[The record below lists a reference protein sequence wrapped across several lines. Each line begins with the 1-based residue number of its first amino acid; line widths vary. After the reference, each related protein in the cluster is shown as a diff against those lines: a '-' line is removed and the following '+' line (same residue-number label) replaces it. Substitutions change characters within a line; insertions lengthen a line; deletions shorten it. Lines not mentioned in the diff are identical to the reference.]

1 MKTFSALTCL
11 LLTWIPARAGN
22 VAIVHSRDFVPI
34 IYQMPVVYQ
43 APVVY
48 FGPVIYQSAVTY
60 LSGLEAG
67 APICLPPCDAS
78 PNVIYI
84 GGGGGECRNYNP
96 CSPIIYF
103 GHLQAA
109 RQGYQFTRPR

>member
-1 MKTFSALTCL
+1 MKTTCAAACL
-11 LLTWIPARAGN
+11 LLALIPARAGQ
-22 VAIVHSRDFVPI
+22 VASVPARDFVPI

-48 FGPVIYQSAVTY
+48 FGPVIYQSAVAY
-60 LSGLEAG
+60 ASGVDPG
-67 APICLPPCDAS
+67 APLCVQPCGAS

-84 GGGGGECRNYNP
+84 GGGGPGCNYNP

-109 RQGYQFTRPR
+109 RPGYQFTRPR